1 MVHIEP
7 DVCRHTAGLNVS
19 HQLVLK
25 MSDSV
30 LNNSWPSFS
39 KLWMKRWSFKR
50 ASECKPCPE
59 FSAIPDSRSVTP
71 DAEPS
76 PHSADPGEMFFL
88 AEEKDDQ
95 SVDLENCC
103 SDTVSSSEDL
113 HSIDS
118 SLHGTEYYKDLI
130 MMENQDNKESPR
142 PPSDAFCVAS
152 GPNISFDNGEVVITC
167 TKPFLCPMTLESG
180 TSSQCLTNELQQSQE
195 DLTRA
200 QEAIPI
206 LVRSLSTSR
215 RHSWDETVSLTD
227 TVRRLSL
234 DASEMESD
242 VERDLEATTVT
253 TQEIIPLSRSWA
265 TKANLRIEADIGTFD
280 LACADTE
287 NKDEDSSGKRLR
299 SKSMPS
305 TLDKISAPRISRS
318 LESSCPV
325 IEVIQPPP
333 IEVIEKDH
341 VEPSHVLFVQQV
353 LQELKQYHGTKNKLE
368 GNSEPKQN
376 LTWFEFLSNDSED
389 TGKPEKVE
397 RGTKVKRRLSS
408 LKNRVTGSWQK
419 DKGKMKEQLKEKG
432 RDPKDKWINANGHN
446 LVPGCFSSHAKCTL
460 CTRSLVNG
468 SGLQCMHC
476 AVNVHK
482 NCKAL
487 LPECTSIKS
496 KRESSH
502 KPVTSTQVSSVSS
515 YQASFKDHPRIAIVG
530 FDGTHAQARGLGMT
544 VTNRGN
550 SRVEI
555 QATSSSRSSSSVA
568 EMDEFD
574 SNFTK
579 LKIFTEDNVSL
590 APSTIDSVFVED
602 AFYSSVR
609 TELEAD
615 AVEFEFESWSSAV
628 EPPYAKKQK
637 KEVIKRQDVIYELM
651 QTEMHHVRTLKIMLK
666 VYSRALREELH
677 GSKEVHH
684 LFPCVDELLE
694 LHEQFLARFK
704 ERRKESLEEG
714 SDRNYIIQKI
724 GDILV
729 QQFSGDTGE
738 RMKDM
743 YGVFCSQHNKAV
755 SHYKFLMREN
765 KKFQNLMKKIGN
777 STIVRRLGVLECI
790 LLVTQRITKY
800 PVLVERI
807 IHNTEEETED
817 FMVLTR
823 ALTLIKEVITEVD
836 SRVHKSE
843 KGQRL
848 DDIIGKMEPKSYVKL
863 KNGKTFRKHDME
875 CRQLIQDGMLYWK
888 TASGR
893 LKDILAVLLTD
904 VLLLLQEKDQK
915 YIFSSVD
922 AKPPVISLQKLIV
935 REVANEE
942 KAMFLISASL
952 NGPEMYEIHTTSK
965 EERNSWM
972 TLIRGAVESCPDE
985 GTDFLN
991 EADEVRKQV
1000 SERAA
1005 RIKDLQDRL
1014 NMKDSL
1020 IAQALSEKLQIC
1032 MDMAELYGFDEL
1044 PVPRVRILIGS
1055 DNGENSKGEPLLL
1068 STIAEA
1074 EKIETMLLS
1083 QFTALH
1089 DDPNSGVTSLPR
1101 RSETFGGYDSNC
1113 GHTNKTGSLKQRTK
1127 ERRTTSTSSE
1137 TQIQDLVRCEP
1148 EISILEINS
1157 TPESEI
1163 IVKVQ
1168 TLIKMLYSL
1177 QALIAQQ
1184 DSYLDVQREREK
1196 QFRQQSSRGNWLLE
1210 QEKQRNFEKQR
1221 EEYANVQKLQ
1231 DQLKQDKQRWERER
1245 SKQQKDMED
1254 TEMKLRQREE
1264 ASRTEMEK
1272 LRQDR
1277 IELEAQREAYQH
1289 DLERLREAQKA
1300 VEKDRERLEQLKKI
1314 KKPVSAGSFTPDLV
1328 QVTLGL
1334 THSASFNG
1342 EGIQNLESASPV
1354 VMKQTAKSGTPVSS
1368 VDYLERPE
1376 VTRRDSNSMELRP
1389 ALKNEVPIHLLSAT
1403 NQIQKP
1409 TLSTKQQIPTKL
1421 ATLTKSGRD
1430 KSTRGKASHRTES
1443 SASIGHR
1450 PLFPSKLSEKDDST
1464 VKTRRAASPGLVNSQ
1479 VMFFQQDPSGQD
1491 ATSEMA
1497 IYPSNIYRHSS
1508 AHLLAPSIPP
1518 PAPSADEDTNKEDV
1532 IFF

>member
-1 MVHIEP
+1 MVQIEP

-19 HQLVLK
+19 LKQQLVLK

-50 ASECKPCPE
+50 ASECKPCSG
-59 FSAIPDSRSVTP
+59 FAAIPDSRSATP
-71 DAEPS
+71 DAEQGSPS
-76 PHSADPGEMFFL
+76 MNTGGMFFL
-88 AEEKDDQ
+88 EEEKDDQ
-95 SVDLENCC
+95 SVDLENCY
-103 SDTVSSSEDL
+103 SDTVSSNEDL
-113 HSIDS
+113 HSLDS
-118 SLHGTEYYKDLI
+118 SLLGTEYYKDLI
-130 MMENQDNKESPR
+130 MTDNKNTEETPK
-142 PPSDAFCVAS
+142 PAAAFCVAS
-152 GPNISFDNGEVVITC
+152 GSNISFDNGEVVITY
-167 TKPFLCPMTLESG
+167 TKPFLCPLNLETRT
-180 TSSQCLTNELQQSQE
+180 TSETQTNMEEQSQE
-195 DLTRA
+195 DLARE
-200 QEAIPI
+200 QGAIPI

-215 RHSWDETVSLTD
+215 RHSWDDAVSPTD
-227 TVRRLSL
+227 SIRRLSL
-234 DASEMESD
+234 DTSEMESD
-242 VERDLEATTVT
+242 QERELEETSSVT
-253 TQEIIPLSRSWA
+253 APQNMPLSRSWA
-265 TKANLRIEADIGTFD
+265 TKANLRIETDTGNLTST
-280 LACADTE
+280 DTE
-287 NKDEDSSGKRLR
+287 DKDEDSGKRLR

-305 TLDKISAPRISRS
+305 TLDMISTPRISRS

-325 IEVIQPPP
+325 IEVIQPAPM
-333 IEVIEKDH
+333 EVIEKDH
-341 VEPSHVLFVQQV
+341 VEPTHVLYVQQV
-353 LQELKQYHGTKNKLE
+353 LQELKQYHGTKSKQ
-368 GNSEPKQN
+368 GGGSERKQN
-376 LTWFEFLSNDSED
+376 LTWFEFLSNETVD
-389 TGKPEKVE
+389 TEKQTEKVE

-432 RDPKDKWINANGHN
+432 RDSKDKWMNASGHE

-468 SGLQCMHC
+468 RGLQCMHC

-482 NCKAL
+482 NCKTL
-487 LPECTSIKS
+487 LPECTSSRS
-496 KRESSH
+496 KKDSSY
-502 KPVTSTQVSSVSS
+502 KPVASPQLSAVS
-515 YQASFKDHPRIAIVG
+515 YQQASLKDHPRIAIVG
-530 FDGTHAQARGLGMT
+530 LDGTHAQARGLGMT

-555 QATSSSRSSSSVA
+555 QATSGSRASSTAA
-568 EMDEFD
+568 EMDELD

-579 LKIFTEDNVSL
+579 LKIFTDDNVSL
-590 APSTIDSVFVED
+590 APSTTESVFVED

-609 TELEAD
+609 AELEGD

-666 VYSRALREELH
+666 VYCRALREELH
-677 GSKEVHH
+677 GNKEVHQ

-714 SDRNYIIQKI
+714 SDRNYIIQKV

-738 RMKDM
+738 RMKDT
-743 YGVFCSQHNKAV
+743 YGMFCSQHNKAG
-755 SHYKFLMREN
+755 SYYKFLMREN

-807 IHNTEEETED
+807 IQNTEEGTED
-817 FMVLTR
+817 FEALSR
-823 ALTLIKEVITEVD
+823 ALTLIKESITEVD
-836 SRVHKSE
+836 SRVHMSE

-848 DDIIGKMEPKSYVKL
+848 DDIVGKMEPKSYGKL
-863 KNGKTFRKHDME
+863 KNGMTFRKHDMQ
-875 CRQLIQDGMLYWK
+875 RRRLIHDGMLYWK

-922 AKPPVISLQKLIV
+922 AKPSVISLQKLIV

-952 NGPEMYEIHTTSK
+952 NGPEMYEIHTSSK

-972 TLIRGAVESCPDE
+972 TLIREAVERCPDE
-985 GTDFLN
+985 GTELLN
-991 EADEVRKQV
+991 EAEEERKQAT
-1000 SERAA
+1000 ERAA
-1005 RIKDLQDRL
+1005 RLKDLQERL
-1014 NMKDSL
+1014 NLKDAVITQIL
-1020 IAQALSEKLQIC
+1020 CEKLQIC
-1032 MDMAELYGFDEL
+1032 MDVAELYGFDESSQAS
-1044 PVPRVRILIGS
+1044 RVRVLVGS
-1055 DNGENSKGEPLLL
+1055 DNGENSKGEHLLL

-1074 EKIETMLLS
+1074 EKIETLLLS
-1083 QFTALH
+1083 HFSTLC
-1089 DDPNSGVTSLPR
+1089 DDPSSGLTALPR

-1113 GHTNKTGSLKQRTK
+1113 GHTNKTGSFKHRVK
-1127 ERRTTSTSSE
+1127 DRRTTSTSSE
-1137 TQIQDLVRCEP
+1137 TQVQDLAHSEP
-1148 EISILEINS
+1148 EVSMSENNS
-1157 TPESEI
+1157 PESEI
-1163 IVKVQ
+1163 IAKVQ
-1168 TLIKMLYSL
+1168 SLIKMLYSL
-1177 QALIAQQ
+1177 QAFIAQQ
-1184 DSYLDVQREREK
+1184 DSYIEVQREREK
-1196 QFRQQSSRGNWLLE
+1196 QSRQQSSRGNCLLE

-1221 EEYANVQKLQ
+1221 EEFANVQKLQ
-1231 DQLKQDKQRWERER
+1231 EQLKQERHRWERER
-1245 SKQQKDMED
+1245 SRQQKDMEA
-1254 TEMKLRQREE
+1254 TEMMLRQREE
-1264 ASRTEMEK
+1264 ASRVAKEMIKQE
-1272 LRQDR
+1272 R
-1277 IELEAQREAYQH
+1277 IELESQREAYQH

-1314 KKPVSAGSFTPDLV
+1314 KKPITAGTFNPDLV

-1342 EGIQNLESASPV
+1342 DGMQNVEGAGQLVMKPAAKTSASV
-1354 VMKQTAKSGTPVSS
+1354 STA
-1368 VDYLERPE
+1368 DYLERPE
-1376 VTRRDSNSMELRP
+1376 VTRRDSNSMDTRP
-1389 ALKNEVPIHLLSAT
+1389 ALKNDVPIHLLSAT

-1409 TLSTKQQIPTKL
+1409 TLLTKQQIPTKL
-1421 ATLTKSGRD
+1421 ATQTKSGRD
-1430 KSTRGKASHRTES
+1430 KSSRGKASHRTES

-1464 VKTRRAASPGLVNSQ
+1464 IKSRRAASPSLVSSQ
-1479 VMFFQQDPSGQD
+1479 VAFFQQDPLGQD
-1491 ATSEMA
+1491 ATSE
-1497 IYPSNIYRHSS
+1497 IPTYPTSLYRQSS
-1508 AHLLAPSIPP
+1508 GHLLSPSIPP
-1518 PAPSADEDTNKEDV
+1518 PAPPADEDTNKEDV

>member
-1 MVHIEP
+1 MVQIES
-7 DVCRHTAGLNVS
+7 DVCRHTAALNVS
-19 HQLVLK
+19 LKQQLVPK

-50 ASECKPCPE
+50 ASECKPCPG
-59 FSAIPDSRSVTP
+59 FAAIPDSRSVTP
-71 DAEPS
+71 DAEPDS
-76 PHSADPGEMFFL
+76 PSVDTREMFFL
-88 AEEKDDQ
+88 AEEKDDL

-103 SDTVSSSEDL
+103 SDTVSSNEDL
-113 HSIDS
+113 HSLDS
-118 SLHGTEYYKDLI
+118 SLQGTEYYKDLI
-130 MMENQDNKESPR
+130 MMDDKNTDEHIPKPAAA
-142 PPSDAFCVAS
+142 AFCVAS
-152 GPNISFDNGEVVITC
+152 GSNISFDSGEVIITY
-167 TKPFLCPMTLESG
+167 TKPFLCPMNLEPGSI
-180 TSSQCLTNELQQSQE
+180 SEPQTNMEERSQE
-195 DLTRA
+195 DLARA

-215 RHSWDETVSLTD
+215 RHSWDEAISSTD
-227 TVRRLSL
+227 PVRRFSL
-234 DASEMESD
+234 DACEMESD
-242 VERDLEATTVT
+242 LERELEATTSIT
-253 TQEIIPLSRSWA
+253 AKENLPLSRSWA
-265 TKANLRIEADIGTFD
+265 TKANLRIEPDIGKHG
-280 LACADTE
+280 LISADTE
-287 NKDEDSSGKRLR
+287 DKDEESGKRLR

-333 IEVIEKDH
+333 MEVIEKDH
-341 VEPSHVLFVQQV
+341 VEPTHV
-353 LQELKQYHGTKNKLE
+353 TKGKRE
-368 GNSEPKQN
+368 GSSERKQN
-376 LTWFEFLSNDSED
+376 LTWFEFLSNETED
-389 TGKPEKVE
+389 TGKPGKVE

-432 RDPKDKWINANGHN
+432 RNTKDKWINANGHE

-460 CTRSLVNG
+460 CTKSLVNG
-468 SGLQCMHC
+468 RGLQCMYC

-482 NCKAL
+482 NCKTL
-487 LPECTSIKS
+487 LPECSSS
-496 KRESSH
+496 KAKKDSSY
-502 KPVTSTQVSSVSS
+502 KPVTSPQLSSVS
-515 YQASFKDHPRIAIVG
+515 YQQASFKDHPRIAIVG
-530 FDGTHAQARGLGMT
+530 LDGTHAQARGLGMT

-550 SRVEI
+550 SRVEL
-555 QATSSSRSSSSVA
+555 QATSRSRTSSAVA

-579 LKIFTEDNVSL
+579 LRIFTDDNVSL
-590 APSTIDSVFVED
+590 APSTAEPAFVED
-602 AFYSSVR
+602 AFSSVR
-609 TELEAD
+609 AELEGD
-615 AVEFEFESWSSAV
+615 ALEFEFESWSSAI

-666 VYSRALREELH
+666 VYCRALREELH
-677 GSKEVHH
+677 GSKEVHQ
-684 LFPCVDELLE
+684 LFPCVDDLLE
-694 LHEQFLARFK
+694 LHEQFLVRFK

-714 SDRNYIIQKI
+714 SDRNYIIQKV

-738 RMKDM
+738 QMKDK

-807 IHNTEEETED
+807 IQNTEEGTED
-817 FMVLTR
+817 YVALSR
-823 ALTLIKEVITEVD
+823 ALTLIKETITEVD

-848 DDIIGKMEPKSYVKL
+848 DDIIGKMEPKSYGKL
-863 KNGKTFRKHDME
+863 KNGMTFRKHDME
-875 CRQLIQDGMLYWK
+875 RRQLIHDGMLYWK

-952 NGPEMYEIHTTSK
+952 KGPEMYEIHTTSK

-985 GTDFLN
+985 GTEFLN
-991 EADEVRKQV
+991 EAEEERKQA
-1000 SERAA
+1000 SELAA
-1005 RIKDLQDRL
+1005 RLKDLQERL
-1014 NMKDSL
+1014 NMKDAL
-1020 IAQALSEKLQIC
+1020 ITQALSEKLQIC
-1032 MDMAELYGFDEL
+1032 MDMAELYGFDDSTQASRA
-1044 PVPRVRILIGS
+1044 RVLFES
-1055 DNGENSKGEPLLL
+1055 DIGENSKGEHLLL
-1068 STIAEA
+1068 SAIAEA
-1074 EKIETMLLS
+1074 EKIETTLLCH
-1083 QFTALH
+1083 FCTLY
-1089 DDPNSGVTSLPR
+1089 DDPSSGVTALPR

-1113 GHTNKTGSLKQRTK
+1113 GHTNKTGSFKQRVK
-1127 ERRTTSTSSE
+1127 DRRATSTSSE
-1137 TQIQDLVRCEP
+1137 SQIQDLAHSEP
-1148 EISILEINS
+1148 EVSILENNTS
-1157 TPESEI
+1157 QESEI
-1163 IVKVQ
+1163 ITKVQ
-1168 TLIKMLYSL
+1168 MLIRILYSL
-1177 QALIAQQ
+1177 QTLIAQQ
-1184 DSYLDVQREREK
+1184 DSFIEVQKEREK
-1196 QFRQQSSRGNWLLE
+1196 HSRQQSSRGNWLLE

-1221 EEYANVQKLQ
+1221 EEFANVQKLQ
-1231 DQLKQDKQRWERER
+1231 DQLKQERQRWEREKSR
-1245 SKQQKDMED
+1245 QQKDMES
-1254 TEMKLRQREE
+1254 TEMMLRQREE
-1264 ASRTEMEK
+1264 ASRVAQEK
-1272 LRQDR
+1272 IKQER
-1277 IELEAQREAYQH
+1277 IELEAQKEAYQH

-1300 VEKDRERLEQLKKI
+1300 VEKERERWEQMKKM
-1314 KKPVSAGSFTPDLV
+1314 KKPVTAGSFTPDVV

-1342 EGIQNLESASPV
+1342 DGMQNLEGGGQLVMKPTAKPSAS
-1354 VMKQTAKSGTPVSS
+1354 VSAA
-1368 VDYLERPE
+1368 DYLERPE
-1376 VTRRDSNSMELRP
+1376 VTRRDSNSMETRP
-1389 ALKNEVPIHLLSAT
+1389 TLKKDVPIHLLSAT
-1403 NQIQKP
+1403 NQIQKQ
-1409 TLSTKQQIPTKL
+1409 TSLTKQQIPTKL
-1421 ATLTKSGRD
+1421 ATQIKSGRD
-1430 KSTRGKASHRTES
+1430 KSTRGKASHRSES

-1450 PLFPSKLSEKDDST
+1450 PLFPSKLSEKDDSSLRI
-1464 VKTRRAASPGLVNSQ
+1464 RRAASPGLVSSH
-1479 VMFFQQDPSGQD
+1479 VVFFQQDTSGQD
-1491 ATSEMA
+1491 PSSDSPP
-1497 IYPSNIYRHSS
+1497 YPSSHYRQSS
-1508 AHLLAPSIPP
+1508 GHLPRPSVPTAAPPV
-1518 PAPSADEDTNKEDV
+1518 DEDTNKEDV

>member
-7 DVCRHTAGLNVS
+7 DVCRHTVGLNVS
-19 HQLVLK
+19 LKQQLVFK

-59 FSAIPDSRSVTP
+59 FAAIPDSRSVTP

-76 PHSADPGEMFFL
+76 PPTADTGEMFFL
-88 AEEKDDQ
+88 PEEKDDQ
-95 SVDLENCC
+95 SLDLEKCC
-103 SDTVSSSEDL
+103 SDTVSSDEDL
-113 HSIDS
+113 HSLDS
-118 SLHGTEYYKDLI
+118 ALHGTEYYKDLI
-130 MMENQDNKESPR
+130 MMEDKNVDQETTKPATA
-142 PPSDAFCVAS
+142 AFCVAS
-152 GPNISFDNGEVVITC
+152 GPNISFDNGEVVITY
-167 TKPFLCPMTLESG
+167 TKPFLCPMTLETG
-180 TSSQCLTNELQQSQE
+180 TTSVSPANKEDGSQE
-195 DLTRA
+195 ELVRA

-215 RHSWDETVSLTD
+215 RHSWDDAVLPTD
-227 TVRRLSL
+227 TVRRFSL

-242 VERDLEATTVT
+242 LERELEATNSVT
-253 TQEIIPLSRSWA
+253 TQEIIPLSRSWT
-265 TKANLRIEADIGTFD
+265 TKANLRIEADIGALD
-280 LACADTE
+280 LTTAETE
-287 NKDEDSSGKRLR
+287 NKGEDNSGKRLR

-305 TLDKISAPRISRS
+305 TLDKISTPRISRS

-333 IEVIEKDH
+333 MEVIEKDH
-341 VEPSHVLFVQQV
+341 VEPTHVLFVQQV
-353 LQELKQYHGTKNKLE
+353 LQELKQYHGTNNKQE
-368 GNSEPKQN
+368 ASSEPKQN
-376 LTWFEFLSNDSED
+376 LTWFEFLSNETED

-432 RDPKDKWINANGHN
+432 RDMKDKWIYTNGHE

-468 SGLQCMHC
+468 RGLQCMHC

-487 LPECTSIKS
+487 LPECTSS
-496 KRESSH
+496 KTKKDGSH
-502 KPVTSTQVSSVSS
+502 KPVTPSQISLVS
-515 YQASFKDHPRIAIVG
+515 YQQASFKDHPRIAIVG
-530 FDGTHAQARGLGMT
+530 LDGTHVQARGLGMT

-555 QATSSSRSSSSVA
+555 QATSGSRNSSTAA
-568 EMDEFD
+568 EMDELD

-579 LKIFTEDNVSL
+579 MRIFTEDNVSL
-590 APSTIDSVFVED
+590 APSTTESVFVED

-609 TELEAD
+609 AELESD
-615 AVEFEFESWSSAV
+615 AVEFEFETWSSAV

-677 GSKEVHH
+677 GNKEVHQ
-684 LFPCVDELLE
+684 LFPCLDELLE

-714 SDRNYIIQKI
+714 SDRNYIIQKV

-729 QQFSGDTGE
+729 QQFSADTGE
-738 RMKDM
+738 RMKNK

-755 SHYKFLMREN
+755 GHYKFLMREN

-777 STIVRRLGVLECI
+777 STIVRRLGVLECL

-807 IHNTEEETED
+807 IQNTEEGTED
-817 FMVLTR
+817 FVALTQ
-823 ALTLIKEVITEVD
+823 ALTLIKEVITDVD
-836 SRVHKSE
+836 CRVHKSE

-848 DDIIGKMEPKSYVKL
+848 DDIIGKMEPKSYGKL
-863 KNGKTFRKHDME
+863 KNGVTFRKHDME
-875 CRQLIQDGMLYWK
+875 HKQLIHDGMLYWK

-972 TLIRGAVESCPDE
+972 TFIRGAVESCPDE
-985 GTDFLN
+985 GTEFLR
-991 EADEVRKQV
+991 EADEERKQA

-1014 NMKDSL
+1014 NKKDTL
-1020 IAQALSEKLQIC
+1020 ISQVLNEKLQIC
-1032 MDMAELYGFDEL
+1032 MDMAELYGFDESSQGS
-1044 PVPRVRILIGS
+1044 RVRVLAGS
-1055 DNGENSKGEPLLL
+1055 DNGENSKGEYLLL
-1068 STIAEA
+1068 SAIAEV
-1074 EKIETMLLS
+1074 ETIETMLLS
-1083 QFTALH
+1083 LFSTAP
-1089 DDPNSGVTSLPR
+1089 DDPSSGVTALPR

-1113 GHTNKTGSLKQRTK
+1113 GHINRTGSFNQRVK
-1127 ERRTTSTSSE
+1127 DRRSE
-1137 TQIQDLVRCEP
+1137 TETQDLVHSEP
-1148 EISILEINS
+1148 DMPMLENQNPS
-1157 TPESEI
+1157 ETEI

-1184 DSYLDVQREREK
+1184 DSFIEVQREREK
-1196 QFRQQSSRGNWLLE
+1196 QFRQQSRGNWLLE

-1221 EEYANVQKLQ
+1221 EEFANVQKLQ
-1231 DQLKQDKQRWERER
+1231 DQLKQERQRWEREKNR
-1245 SKQQKDMED
+1245 HQKGMEA
-1254 TEMKLRQREE
+1254 TEMMLRQREE
-1264 ASRTEMEK
+1264 ASRIEMEK
-1272 LRQDR
+1272 LKQER

-1314 KKPVSAGSFTPDLV
+1314 KKPVTAGSFTPDLV

-1334 THSASFNG
+1334 AHSASFNG
-1342 EGIQNLESASPV
+1342 EGMQNLEGAGHLGMKPSAKTSAS
-1354 VMKQTAKSGTPVSS
+1354 VSAA
-1368 VDYLERPE
+1368 DYLERPE
-1376 VTRRDSNSMELRP
+1376 VTRRDSNSMESRP
-1389 ALKNEVPIHLLSAT
+1389 ALKNDVPIHLLSAT

-1409 TLSTKQQIPTKL
+1409 SLLTKQQIPTKL

-1430 KSTRGKASHRTES
+1430 KSGRGKASHRTES

-1450 PLFPSKLSEKDDST
+1450 PLIPSRTSEKDDST
-1464 VKTRRAASPGLVNSQ
+1464 AKARRAASPGLVGSQ
-1479 VMFFQQDPSGQD
+1479 VAFFQQELSGQD
-1491 ATSEMA
+1491 STSE
-1497 IYPSNIYRHSS
+1497 IPTYPSSLYRQSS
-1508 AHLLAPSIPP
+1508 GHLLAPSVPP
-1518 PAPSADEDTNKEDV
+1518 PAPPADEDTNKEDV

>member
-1 MVHIEP
+1 MVQIESE
-7 DVCRHTAGLNVS
+7 VFRHTTALNVS
-19 HQLVLK
+19 LKPQLVFK

-76 PHSADPGEMFFL
+76 PPSTDTGEMFFL

-113 HSIDS
+113 HSLDS

-130 MMENQDNKESPR
+130 MTEDKNIDRETTKHGTA
-142 PPSDAFCVAS
+142 AFCVAG
-152 GPNISFDNGEVVITC
+152 GPNISFDNGEVVITY
-167 TKPFLCPMTLESG
+167 TKPFLCPMTLETG
-180 TSSQCLTNELQQSQE
+180 IQAQTNQEQSQE
-195 DLTRA
+195 DLA
-200 QEAIPI
+200 QTQGAIPI

-215 RHSWDETVSLTD
+215 RHSWDDAVSPTD
-227 TVRRLSL
+227 TVRRYSL

-242 VERDLEATTVT
+242 LERDLEATTSVT
-253 TQEIIPLSRSWA
+253 TKEIMPLSRSWA
-265 TKANLRIEADIGTFD
+265 TKANLRIEADIGKLDITS
-280 LACADTE
+280 ANIE
-287 NKDEDSSGKRLR
+287 NEDEDSSSKRLR

-305 TLDKISAPRISRS
+305 TLDKISTPRISRS

-325 IEVIQPPP
+325 IEVIQPPAM
-333 IEVIEKDH
+333 EVIEKDH
-341 VEPSHVLFVQQV
+341 VEPTHV
-353 LQELKQYHGTKNKLE
+353 TKNKQE
-368 GNSEPKQN
+368 GSSEPKQN
-376 LTWFEFLSNDSED
+376 LTWFEFLSNETED
-389 TGKPEKVE
+389 AKPEKVQ
-397 RGTKVKRRLSS
+397 RGTTVKRKLSS

-432 RDPKDKWINANGHN
+432 RDPADKWINTNGHE

-468 SGLQCMHC
+468 RGLQCMHC

-482 NCKAL
+482 NCKTL
-487 LPECTSIKS
+487 LPDCTSSKS
-496 KRESSH
+496 KKEGSH
-502 KPVTSTQVSSVSS
+502 KSVTSTQVSSVS
-515 YQASFKDHPRIAIVG
+515 YQQASFKDHPRIAIVG
-530 FDGTHAQARGLGMT
+530 LDGTHAQARGLGMT

-555 QATSSSRSSSSVA
+555 QATSASRASSFAA
-568 EMDEFD
+568 EMDELD

-579 LKIFTEDNVSL
+579 FRISTDDNVSL
-590 APSTIDSVFVED
+590 APSTTESVFVED

-609 TELEAD
+609 TELEGD

-666 VYSRALREELH
+666 VYCRALREELH
-677 GSKEVHH
+677 GSKEVHQ

-714 SDRNYIIQKI
+714 SDRNYIIQKV

-729 QQFSGDTGE
+729 HQFSGDTGE
-738 RMKDM
+738 RMKDK
-743 YGVFCSQHNKAV
+743 YGIFCSQHNKAV
-755 SHYKFLMREN
+755 SQYKFLMREN

-777 STIVRRLGVLECI
+777 STIVRRLGVQECI

-807 IHNTEEETED
+807 IQNTEEGTED
-817 FMVLTR
+817 FVALSR
-823 ALTLIKEVITEVD
+823 ALTLIKEAITEVD
-836 SRVHKSE
+836 SRVHTSE

-848 DDIIGKMEPKSYVKL
+848 DDIISKMEPKSNFKL
-863 KNGKTFRKHDME
+863 KNGTTFRKHDME
-875 CRQLIQDGMLYWK
+875 RRQLIHNGMLYWK

-922 AKPPVISLQKLIV
+922 SKPPVISLQKLIV

-952 NGPEMYEIHTTSK
+952 KGPEMYEIHTTSK

-985 GTDFLN
+985 EADFLN
-991 EADEVRKQV
+991 EADEERKQV

-1005 RIKDLQDRL
+1005 RMKDLQDQIIL
-1014 NMKDSL
+1014 KDTS
-1020 IAQALSEKLQIC
+1020 IIQILSEKLQIWLE
-1032 MDMAELYGFDEL
+1032 MAEIYGFDESSQGS
-1044 PVPRVRILIGS
+1044 RVRILVGS
-1055 DNGENSKGEPLLL
+1055 DNGENSKGEQMLL
-1068 STIAEA
+1068 SAIAEA
-1074 EKIETMLLS
+1074 EKIETMLLC
-1083 QFTALH
+1083 QFSTPC
-1089 DDPNSGVTSLPR
+1089 DSPSSGVTTLPR

-1113 GHTNKTGSLKQRTK
+1113 GHINKTGSFKQRVK
-1127 ERRTTSTSSE
+1127 DRRTTSTSSE
-1137 TQIQDLVRCEP
+1137 TQDLLQNETDV
-1148 EISILEINS
+1148 SILENNNP
-1157 TPESEI
+1157 PESEI
-1163 IVKVQ
+1163 ILKVT
-1168 TLIKMLYSL
+1168 TLIQMLYGL

-1184 DSYLDVQREREK
+1184 DSHIEAQREREK
-1196 QFRQQSSRGNWLLE
+1196 QTRQQSSRGNWLLE

-1221 EEYANVQKLQ
+1221 EEFANVQKLQ
-1231 DQLKQDKQRWERER
+1231 DQLKQERQRWEREKTR
-1245 SKQQKDMED
+1245 QQKDMEA
-1254 TEMKLRQREE
+1254 TEMMLRQRED
-1264 ASRTEMEK
+1264 ASRIEK
-1272 LRQDR
+1272 EKMKQER

-1314 KKPVSAGSFTPDLV
+1314 KKPVGSFTPELV

-1342 EGIQNLESASPV
+1342 EGMQNLEGAGMKPTTKNTASVSA
-1354 VMKQTAKSGTPVSS
+1354 A
-1368 VDYLERPE
+1368 DYLERPE
-1376 VTRRDSNSMELRP
+1376 VSRRDSTSMEARP
-1389 ALKNEVPIHLLSAT
+1389 ALKNDVPIHLLSAT

-1409 TLSTKQQIPTKL
+1409 SLLTKQQIPTKL

-1430 KSTRGKASHRTES
+1430 KSSRGKTSHRTDS

-1450 PLFPSKLSEKDDST
+1450 PLFPSKLSEKDDSIMRI
-1464 VKTRRAASPGLVNSQ
+1464 RRAASPGLVSNQIS
-1479 VMFFQQDPSGQD
+1479 FFQQDLSGQD
-1491 ATSEMA
+1491 FSSD
-1497 IYPSNIYRHSS
+1497 IPSHSSSLYRHSS
-1508 AHLLAPSIPP
+1508 GHVVSPSSMLS
-1518 PAPSADEDTNKEDV
+1518 PAPPADEDTNKEDV

>member
-1 MVHIEP
+1 MVQIEP
-7 DVCRHTAGLNVS
+7 DVYRHTAGLNVS
-19 HQLVLK
+19 LKQRLVLK

-76 PHSADPGEMFFL
+76 PPSADTGEMFFM

-95 SVDLENCC
+95 SVYLDNCC

-113 HSIDS
+113 HSLDS

-130 MMENQDNKESPR
+130 MMEDNNTDQGTIKPATT
-142 PPSDAFCVAS
+142 AFCVTS
-152 GPNISFDNGEVVITC
+152 GPSISFDNGEVVITY
-167 TKPFLCPMTLESG
+167 TKPFLCPMTLETGTTSG
-180 TSSQCLTNELQQSQE
+180 SQTDMEGQSRE
-195 DLTRA
+195 DLVRA
-200 QEAIPI
+200 QETIPI

-215 RHSWDETVSLTD
+215 RHSWDDGVSPTD
-227 TVRRLSL
+227 NVRRLSL

-242 VERDLEATTVT
+242 VERELEETTTVT
-253 TQEIIPLSRSWA
+253 TQEIMPLSRSWA
-265 TKANLRIEADIGTFD
+265 TKSNLRIEADIGKLD
-280 LACADTE
+280 LTSDDTDSE
-287 NKDEDSSGKRLR
+287 KKDEEGSGRRLR

-305 TLDKISAPRISRS
+305 TLDKISTPRISRS

-325 IEVIQPPP
+325 IEVIQPPAME
-333 IEVIEKDH
+333 IIEKDH
-341 VEPSHVLFVQQV
+341 VEPTHVLFVQQV
-353 LQELKQYHGTKNKLE
+353 LQELKQYHGTKNKQE
-368 GNSEPKQN
+368 GSSEPKQN
-376 LTWFEFLSNDSED
+376 LTWFEFLSNETED

-419 DKGKMKEQLKEKG
+419 DKGKMKEQQKEKG
-432 RDPKDKWINANGHN
+432 RDPKDKWINANGHE

-460 CTRSLVNG
+460 CTRSLVNRR
-468 SGLQCMHC
+468 GLQCMHC

-482 NCKAL
+482 NCKTL
-487 LPECTSIKS
+487 LPECTSKS
-496 KRESSH
+496 KKDSSH
-502 KPVTSTQVSSVSS
+502 KIVTSVS
-515 YQASFKDHPRIAIVG
+515 YQQAPFKDHPRIAIVG
-530 FDGTHAQARGLGMT
+530 LDGTHVQARGLGMT

-550 SRVEI
+550 RVEI
-555 QATSSSRSSSSVA
+555 QATSGSRTSSTVA

-574 SNFTK
+574 SSITK
-579 LKIFTEDNVSL
+579 LRIFTDDNVSL
-590 APSTIDSVFVED
+590 APSTTESVFLED
-602 AFYSSVR
+602 VFYSSVR
-609 TELEAD
+609 AELEGD
-615 AVEFEFESWSSAV
+615 AVEFEFESWNSAV

-666 VYSRALREELH
+666 VYSRALKEELH
-677 GSKEVHH
+677 GNKEVQQ
-684 LFPCVDELLE
+684 LFPCVDELLV

-714 SDRNYIIQKI
+714 SDRNYIIQKV

-738 RMKDM
+738 RMKDK
-743 YGVFCSQHNKAV
+743 YGEFCSQHNKAV
-755 SHYKFLMREN
+755 GHYKFLMREN

-777 STIVRRLGVLECI
+777 SSIVRRLGVLECI

-807 IHNTEEETED
+807 IQNTEEGTED
-817 FMVLTR
+817 FVALTR
-823 ALTLIKEVITEVD
+823 ALTLLKEAITEVD

-848 DDIIGKMEPKSYVKL
+848 DDLIGKMEPKSYVKL
-863 KNGKTFRKHDME
+863 KNGITFRKHDMGR
-875 CRQLIQDGMLYWK
+875 RQLIHDGMLYWK

-893 LKDILAVLLTD
+893 LRDILAVLLSD
-904 VLLLLQEKDQK
+904 VILLLQEKDQK

-922 AKPPVISLQKLIV
+922 SKPPVISLQKLIV

-985 GTDFLN
+985 GTEFVN
-991 EADEVRKQV
+991 EADEERKQG

-1005 RIKDLQDRL
+1005 RIRDLQDRL
-1014 NMKDSL
+1014 SLKDTL
-1020 IAQALSEKLQIC
+1020 ITQALSEKLQIWI
-1032 MDMAELYGFDEL
+1032 DMAELYGFDESTQGS
-1044 PVPRVRILIGS
+1044 RVLVLVGS
-1055 DNGENSKGEPLLL
+1055 DIGESPKGDHLLL
-1068 STIAEA
+1068 SAIAEA
-1074 EKIETMLLS
+1074 EKIETILLS
-1083 QFTALH
+1083 QFSAPY
-1089 DDPNSGVTSLPR
+1089 DDLSSSATTLLR

-1113 GHTNKTGSLKQRTK
+1113 GHTNKTGSFKQRVK
-1127 ERRTTSTSSE
+1127 DRRTTSTSSE
-1137 TQIQDLVRCEP
+1137 TPIQDLLHSEP
-1148 EISILEINS
+1148 EVSVLENNS
-1157 TPESEI
+1157 PPESEI

-1177 QALIAQQ
+1177 QALIVQQ
-1184 DSYLDVQREREK
+1184 DSYIQAQREREK
-1196 QFRQQSSRGNWLLE
+1196 QFRQSSKGNWLLE

-1221 EEYANVQKLQ
+1221 EEFANVQKLQ
-1231 DQLKQDKQRWERER
+1231 DQLKQERQRWERER
-1245 SKQQKDMED
+1245 NRQQKDMEA
-1254 TEMKLRQREE
+1254 TEMMLQQREE
-1264 ASRTEMEK
+1264 ASRIEK
-1272 LRQDR
+1272 EKMRQER
-1277 IELEAQREAYQH
+1277 VELEAQREAYQH

-1300 VEKDRERLEQLKKI
+1300 VEKDRERLEQMKKI
-1314 KKPVSAGSFTPDLV
+1314 KKPVNAGVFTPDLV

-1342 EGIQNLESASPV
+1342 EGMQNLEGAGQLVMKPTAKTSAS
-1354 VMKQTAKSGTPVSS
+1354 VSAA
-1368 VDYLERPE
+1368 DYLERPE
-1376 VTRRDSNSMELRP
+1376 VTRRDSNAMDARP
-1389 ALKNEVPIHLLSAT
+1389 ASKNYVPIHLLSAT

-1409 TLSTKQQIPTKL
+1409 ALHTKQQIPTKL

-1430 KSTRGKASHRTES
+1430 KSSRGKASHRTES

-1450 PLFPSKLSEKDDST
+1450 PLFPSKLSERDDST
-1464 VKTRRAASPGLVNSQ
+1464 VRIRRAASPGLVNSQ

-1491 ATSEMA
+1491 PTSE
-1497 IYPSNIYRHSS
+1497 IPTYPSSLYRQSS
-1508 AHLLAPSIPP
+1508 GHLLTPSISP
-1518 PAPSADEDTNKEDV
+1518 PAPPADEDTNKEDV

>member
-1 MVHIEP
+1 
-7 DVCRHTAGLNVS
+7 
-19 HQLVLK
+19 

-50 ASECKPCPE
+50 
-59 FSAIPDSRSVTP
+59 DSQSGTP
-71 DAEPS
+71 DGEASLPS
-76 PHSADPGEMFFL
+76 VDAREMFFL
-88 AEEKDDQ
+88 EEEKDDQ

-103 SDTVSSSEDL
+103 SDTVSSNEDL
-113 HSIDS
+113 HSLDS

-130 MMENQDNKESPR
+130 MMEDNNTEY
-142 PPSDAFCVAS
+142 PSSNPTTAAFCIAS
-152 GPNISFDNGEVVITC
+152 VPNISFDNGEVVITC
-167 TKPFLCPMTLESG
+167 TKPFLCPLALETG
-180 TSSQCLTNELQQSQE
+180 TITEYQTNKEEQSLE
-195 DLTRA
+195 NLPRP
-200 QEAIPI
+200 QEAVPT

-215 RHSWDETVSLTD
+215 RHSWDDVVSPTD
-227 TVRRLSL
+227 SIRRFSL
-234 DASEMESD
+234 DASEIESD
-242 VERDLEATTVT
+242 LEKELEATNSVT
-253 TQEIIPLSRSWA
+253 AREIAPLSRSWA
-265 TKANLRIEADIGTFD
+265 TKANLRIEADIGT
-280 LACADTE
+280 LGITSTDTE
-287 NKDEDSSGKRLR
+287 NKEEDSSAKRLR

-305 TLDKISAPRISRS
+305 TLDKISTPRISRS

-333 IEVIEKDH
+333 MEVIEKDH
-341 VEPSHVLFVQQV
+341 VEPTHVLFVQQV
-353 LQELKQYHGTKNKLE
+353 LQELKQYHGTKNKQ
-368 GNSEPKQN
+368 GGSSEPKQN
-376 LTWFEFLSNDSED
+376 VTWFEFLSNETED
-389 TGKPEKVE
+389 AGKPEKVE

-419 DKGKMKEQLKEKG
+419 DKGKIKEQPREKG
-432 RDPKDKWINANGHN
+432 RDQMDKTINCNGHE

-460 CTRSLVNG
+460 CTKSLVNG
-468 SGLQCMHC
+468 SGLQCMYC

-482 NCKAL
+482 NCKTL
-487 LPECTSIKS
+487 LPECTSSKS
-496 KRESSH
+496 KKDNSY
-502 KPVTSTQVSSVSS
+502 KPVTPTQVSSVS
-515 YQASFKDHPRIAIVG
+515 YKQASFKDHPHIAIVG
-530 FDGTHAQARGLGMT
+530 LDGTHAQTRGLGMT
-544 VTNRGN
+544 VTNKGN

-555 QATSSSRSSSSVA
+555 QATSGSRTSSTTA

-574 SNFTK
+574 SSFTK
-579 LKIFTEDNVSL
+579 LRIFTDDNVSL
-590 APSTIDSVFVED
+590 APSTTDSVFVED
-602 AFYSSVR
+602 AFYSTVR
-609 TELEAD
+609 AELEAD

-628 EPPYAKKQK
+628 EPQYAKKQK
-637 KEVIKRQDVIYELM
+637 KEVMKRQDVIYELM

-666 VYSRALREELH
+666 VYCRALRDELH
-677 GSKEVHH
+677 ANKEVYQ

-694 LHEQFLARFK
+694 LHEQFLKRFK

-714 SDRNYIIQKI
+714 SDRNYIIQKV

-738 RMKDM
+738 RLKDK

-755 SHYKFLMREN
+755 SNYKILMREN

-807 IHNTEEETED
+807 IQNTEDGTED
-817 FMVLTR
+817 FE
-823 ALTLIKEVITEVD
+823 ALTSALALIKEAITEVD
-836 SRVHKSE
+836 TRVHKSE

-848 DDIIGKMEPKSYVKL
+848 DDIIGKMEPKSCGKL
-863 KNGKTFRKHDME
+863 KNGMTFRKQDIE
-875 CRQLIQDGMLYWK
+875 RRQLIHDGMLYWK

-972 TLIRGAVESCPDE
+972 TLIRGTVESCPVQE
-985 GTDFLN
+985 TEFLS
-991 EADEVRKQV
+991 EADEERKQAL
-1000 SERAA
+1000 ERAV

-1014 NMKDSL
+1014 GMKDAL
-1020 IAQALSEKLQIC
+1020 ITQALNEKLQIC
-1032 MDMAELYGFDEL
+1032 MALADLYGFDDL
-1044 PVPRVRILIGS
+1044 SHGSRIRFFIGADS
-1055 DNGENSKGEPLLL
+1055 GESSKGETLLL
-1068 STIAEA
+1068 SAIAEA
-1074 EKIETMLLS
+1074 ENIEAMLLS
-1083 QFTALH
+1083 QFSSPN
-1089 DDPNSGVTSLPR
+1089 DDPCSGVTTLPR

-1113 GHTNKTGSLKQRTK
+1113 GLVNKSDHGVATLKEDHCQDQNEEDLRKESGSFKQRVK
-1127 ERRTTSTSSE
+1127 DRRTTSTSSE
-1137 TQIQDLVRCEP
+1137 AQIQDLVRREP
-1148 EISILEINS
+1148 EVTILENHNS
-1157 TPESEI
+1157 PESEV

-1168 TLIKMLYSL
+1168 TLLKILYSL

-1184 DSYLDVQREREK
+1184 DSYIEVQREREK
-1196 QFRQQSSRGNWLLE
+1196 HFRQQSSRGNWLLE

-1221 EEYANVQKLQ
+1221 EEFANVQKLQ

-1245 SKQQKDMED
+1245 NKHQKNMED
-1254 TEMKLRQREE
+1254 TELKLRQREE
-1264 ASRTEMEK
+1264 ASRAEMEK

-1277 IELEAQREAYQH
+1277 IELETQREAYQR

-1314 KKPVSAGSFTPDLV
+1314 KKSVTSGSFTPDLV

-1342 EGIQNLESASPV
+1342 EGIQNLEVAGHVAPKPTAKPSAS
-1354 VMKQTAKSGTPVSS
+1354 MSAA
-1368 VDYLERPE
+1368 DYLEKPE
-1376 VTRRDSNSMELRP
+1376 VTRRDSNSMETRP
-1389 ALKNEVPIHLLSAT
+1389 ALKNDVPIHLLSAT

-1409 TLSTKQQIPTKL
+1409 TLLTKQQIPTKL

-1430 KSTRGKASHRTES
+1430 KSGRGKASHRTES

-1450 PLFPSKLSEKDDST
+1450 PLFTSKLAEKDDGT
-1464 VKTRRAASPGLVNSQ
+1464 MKTRRSASPSLVNSQ
-1479 VMFFQQDPSGQD
+1479 VMFFQQDTLCHD
-1491 ATSEMA
+1491 ITSE
-1497 IYPSNIYRHSS
+1497 IPTHPSSLYRQSS
-1508 AHLLAPSIPP
+1508 AHLLASSVPT
-1518 PAPSADEDTNKEDV
+1518 PASPADEDTNKEDV